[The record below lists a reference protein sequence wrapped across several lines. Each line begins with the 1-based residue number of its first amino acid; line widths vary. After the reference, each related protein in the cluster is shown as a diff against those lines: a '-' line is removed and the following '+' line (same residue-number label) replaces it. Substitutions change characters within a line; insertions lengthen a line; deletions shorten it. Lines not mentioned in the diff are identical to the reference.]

1 MPTHSPQPP
10 SRSRR
15 DVLAAGAAVAGGGLL
30 AACSGSPSGARG
42 GVDGMADG
50 KNGGPHDNVPSGYVS
65 PDGPE
70 VAAAE
75 KERSADGT
83 VRKFRVTA
91 TFGMLNLGDRT
102 VGTWAYGD
110 EFPGKEVRVTAGD
123 QIHMTLDNHLPASTS
138 VHWHGIRLRNDMD
151 GVPEITQRGVQPGA
165 SFTYQFTVPDPGTY
179 WLHPHTGVQ
188 IDRGLYAPVIV
199 DDPREPLR
207 YDKEW
212 IVLID
217 DWLDGV
223 DGSTPDQVLAEL
235 DKGMGDMGHSQMRR
249 TGQAHA
255 HKGHGGKGH
264 GGMDMNGL
272 DLDGMDRGDM
282 DAAMDAM
289 DPDRDADT
297 DTGRDSGHK
306 DNAPRETGK
315 GPGHAAVPRQP
326 ADGPAPMRPSRI
338 LVGGTTSTLLGG
350 VGGHVNYP
358 YYLINGRAPENPETF
373 QARPGDRIRIR
384 IINAS
389 GETGYRVA
397 LGGHR
402 MTITHTDGFP
412 VEHATTDAL
421 LIGMAERYDVLV
433 TVKDGAFPLTALAEG
448 KTGAA
453 MAVLR
458 TGGGEAPGP
467 DTRPKEL
474 QGKVLR
480 SIHLKSAESVRL
492 EERSVDRTLDFE
504 LTGSVAKWNWAF
516 NGKPYTPDQRYPV
529 AAGER
534 VRMTFRNRTKMWHPV
549 HLHGHT
555 YQLPDGGPRKD
566 TTVLVPGQTLS
577 VEMDADNPGL
587 WMMHCHNI
595 YHSESGMMTV
605 LGYRKQ

>member
-1 MPTHSPQPP
+1 
-10 SRSRR
+10 
-15 DVLAAGAAVAGGGLL
+15 
-30 AACSGSPSGARG
+30 
-42 GVDGMADG
+42 
-50 KNGGPHDNVPSGYVS
+50 
-65 PDGPE
+65 
-70 VAAAE
+70 
-75 KERSADGT
+75 
-83 VRKFRVTA
+83 
-91 TFGMLNLGDRT
+91 MLNLGDRT
-102 VGTWAYGD
+102 VGTWAYSN
-110 EFPGKEVRVTAGD
+110 EMPGKEFRITAGD
-123 QIHMTLDNHLPASTS
+123 QIHMTLDNHLPKSTS
-138 VHWHGIRLRNDMD
+138 VHWHGLRLRNDMD
-151 GVPEITQRGVQPGA
+151 GVPDVTQRGIQPGA
-165 SFTYQFTVPDPGTY
+165 SFTYHFTAPDPGTY

-188 IDRGLYAPVIV
+188 IDRGLYAPLII

-212 IVLID
+212 IVMID

-223 DGSTPDQVLAEL
+223 DGSTPDDVLAEL
-235 DKGMGDMGHSQMRR
+235 GKGMGGMGHDQMRR
-249 TGQAHA
+249 TGKAHA
-255 HKGHGGKGH
+255 RKDHGGKGH
-264 GGMDMNGL
+264 GGTGTGRMNGMDMNGL
-272 DLDGMDRGDM
+272 DLEGMDRGDM

-289 DPDRDADT
+289 DPDP

-306 DNAPRETGK
+306 DDAPRNTGK
-315 GPGHAAVPRQP
+315 GPRDAGKGPGDTDKDPGTGQAPRRP
-326 ADGPAPMRPSRI
+326 DGPAPMGPSRI

-350 VGGHVNYP
+350 EGGHVDYP

-373 QARPGDRIRIR
+373 HARPGDRIRIR

-421 LIGMAERYDVLV
+421 LIGMAERYDVVV
-433 TVKDGAFPLTALAEG
+433 TVKDGTFPLTALAEG

-467 DTRPKEL
+467 DTRPREL
-474 QGKVLR
+474 HGKVLR
-480 SIHLKSAESVRL
+480 SIHLKAAESVRL
-492 EERSVDRTLDFE
+492 EDRSIDRALDFR
-504 LTGSVAKWNWAF
+504 LTGSVDKWNWAF

-534 VRMTFRNRTKMWHPV
+534 VQLTFRNRTKMWHPV

-555 YQLPDGGPRKD
+555 FQLPDGGPRKD
-566 TTVLVPGQTLS
+566 TTVMVPGETLS
-577 VEMDADNPGL
+577 VEFDADNPGL

-595 YHSESGMMTV
+595 YHSESGMMTI